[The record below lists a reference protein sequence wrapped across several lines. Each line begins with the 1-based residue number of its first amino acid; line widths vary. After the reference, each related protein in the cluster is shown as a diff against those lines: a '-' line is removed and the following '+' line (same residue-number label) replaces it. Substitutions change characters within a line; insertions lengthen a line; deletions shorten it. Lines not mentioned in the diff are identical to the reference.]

1 MTGSNVNILLLAGA
15 NPRNREWL
23 CQLSERLESRRI
35 DCEIFPYLHWDSH
48 SEIEIKKEIYRLE
61 KHIKSRK
68 SMRVIAK
75 SAGAIIGMNAV
86 LNGAVV
92 DKMVIIGLPVAYMAE
107 KCIDVNQ
114 LISSISVPTL
124 CIQASK
130 DPMGSYH
137 EVDELC
143 SSQPL
148 IEVVKVTA
156 ADHAY
161 TDLTSVVHHIE
172 TFIHGS

>member
-1 MTGSNVNILLLAGA
+1 MTVSNTNILLLAGA

-23 CQLSERLESRRI
+23 HQLAGYLKSHEIEA
-35 DCEIFPYLHWDSH
+35 EIFPYLHWDNQT
-48 SEIEIKKEIYRLE
+48 EIDIKNEICRFKEY
-61 KHIKSRK
+61 IKSLEPTI
-68 SMRVIAK
+68 VIAK

-86 LNGAVV
+86 LNGAAV
-92 DKMVIIGLPVAYMAE
+92 DKMVIIGLPIAYMAE
-107 KCIDVNQ
+107 KRIDVNQ

-130 DPMGSYH
+130 DPMGNYH
-137 EVDELC
+137 EVNELC
-143 SSQPL
+143 SRQPL

-161 TDLTSVVHHIE
+161 TDLTSVVRHIE
-172 TFIHGS
+172 TFIHDS

>member
-1 MTGSNVNILLLAGA
+1 MTVSSASILLLAGA

-23 CQLSERLESRRI
+23 YQLSEHLKNHEIES
-35 DCEIFPYLHWDSH
+35 EIFPYLHWDNQ
-48 SEIEIKKEIYRLE
+48 SEIDIKTEVYRL
-61 KHIKSRK
+61 KKRIKSLE
-68 SMRVIAK
+68 STIVIAK

-86 LNGAVV
+86 LKGAVV
-92 DKMVIIGLPVAYMAE
+92 DKMVIIGLPVTYMAE
-107 KCIDVNQ
+107 KRIDANQ
-114 LISSISVPTL
+114 LINSISVPTL

-137 EVDELC
+137 EVYELC
-143 SSQPL
+143 LSQPL

-161 TDLTSVVHHIE
+161 ADLTGVVRHIE
-172 TFIHGS
+172 TFIHDS

>member
-1 MTGSNVNILLLAGA
+1 MAVSSTNILLLAGA

-23 CQLSERLESRRI
+23 HQLAGHLKSHEIES
-35 DCEIFPYLHWDSH
+35 EIFPYLHWDNQ
-48 SEIEIKKEIYRLE
+48 SEIDIKNEIYRFKE
-61 KHIKSRK
+61 HIKSLE
-68 SMRVIAK
+68 STIVIAK
-75 SAGAIIGMNAV
+75 SAGAIVGMSAV

-92 DKMVIIGLPVAYMAE
+92 DKMVIIGLPVTYMAE

-114 LISSISVPTL
+114 LISSASVPTL

-137 EVDELC
+137 EVNELC
-143 SSQPL
+143 LSQPL

-161 TDLTSVVHHIE
+161 TDLNSVVRHIE
-172 TFIHGS
+172 TFIHD